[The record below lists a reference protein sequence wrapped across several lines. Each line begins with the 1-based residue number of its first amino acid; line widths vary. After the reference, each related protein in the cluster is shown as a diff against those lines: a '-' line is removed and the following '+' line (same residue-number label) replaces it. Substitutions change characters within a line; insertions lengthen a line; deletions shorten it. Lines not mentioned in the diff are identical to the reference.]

1 MAADLSA
8 DPQVARAMNE
18 AAELSAA
25 EDGSQPI
32 PALLA
37 YSDGSATANGALG
50 STAAMLR
57 IGMHDAFAIVRLSSA
72 GTVLTSGRSDW
83 TGLLLAAGPVHRQA
97 RPW

>member
-1 MAADLSA
+1 
-8 DPQVARAMNE
+8 MNE

-37 YSDGSATANGALG
+37 YSDGSVTANGAL
-50 STAAMLR
+50 SSAAAMLR
-57 IGMHDAFAIVRLSSA
+57 IGMHDAFAIVRLASA
-72 GTVLTSGRSDW
+72 GTVLSSGRSDW
-83 TGLLLAAGPVHRQA
+83 TGLLLAAGPIHRQA